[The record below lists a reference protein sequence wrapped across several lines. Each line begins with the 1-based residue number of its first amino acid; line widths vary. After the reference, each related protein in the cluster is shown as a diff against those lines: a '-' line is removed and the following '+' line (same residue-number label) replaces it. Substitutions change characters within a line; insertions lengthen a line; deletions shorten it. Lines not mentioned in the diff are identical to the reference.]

1 MDRIR
6 VAFEGEGSGVDELSW
21 GQLDIWTAMVRL
33 NTWLPIGGVNPLPAG
48 TTVDDVA
55 EDLRY
60 LMSRYQSM
68 RTRLRFDT
76 AGRPTQVVSASGEI
90 ALEMVDA
97 GDDDPA
103 AVAEAVCQRYRET
116 DYDFVDEWPVRMAAV
131 RRHGVLTHL
140 ALVMC
145 HLVTDG
151 FGALVMMAELA
162 DRRTGAVRGMQA
174 LEQVRWQRSPAGVR
188 QNEAAL
194 RYWEG
199 LLRTIPL
206 RRFGESTQ
214 RRRPRHWSG
223 EFRSPAMLAAVR
235 AIAARTGGE
244 SAPVLLTVFA
254 VALARMTGINP
265 VAIRPVVNN
274 RFRPGLAEVVCPVS
288 QAGLFALDVADVC
301 FDEALART
309 RRATMAAHKYAYYN
323 RTDLEALI
331 ERIVAQ
337 RGPQFDV
344 GCFFNDRRL
353 TSGADNTGPPLD
365 AVRSRDALPRST
377 FQRLTAFDGPNEPL
391 FVNVE
396 PASDCVHLTVFADTH
411 FVSYE
416 DGETLLRGMEH
427 VAVEAALDPTAR
439 AEGQPP

>member
-103 AVAEAVCQRYRET
+103 AVAQAVCQRYRET

-288 QAGLFALDVADVC
+288 QAGLF
-301 FDEALART
+301 
-309 RRATMAAHKYAYYN
+309 
-323 RTDLEALI
+323 
-331 ERIVAQ
+331 
-337 RGPQFDV
+337 

-416 DGETLLRGMEH
+416 DGEALLRGMEH